1 MMRIGI
7 DVNHNDNY
15 AMVSIKIETN
25 DGISSITASL
35 SPELALAYAKI
46 LEQSAIAAKDM
57 SRAHHEEEK

>member
-1 MMRIGI
+1 MLIGI

-15 AMVSIKIETN
+15 AMVTIKLETN
-25 DGISSITASL
+25 EGGAITTWL

-57 SRAHHEEEK
+57 SRAYHEEE